1 MVDKGKISALKDGG
15 TTAEV
20 IPSQS
25 SSAVTTTLTVP
36 QLLQGNL
43 SVNTEVVY
51 AVFEDN
57 TGIILD
63 LSLIHIS
70 LHFGVASMFCGAR
83 TLRRTIT
90 TELPT
95 TAQSSK
101 TPSER

>member
-25 SSAVTTTLTVP
+25 SAAVTTTLTVP

-51 AVFEDN
+51 AVFDDN

-63 LSLIHIS
+63 RLDGKNTHKHNYTHGGTSS
-70 LHFGVASMFCGAR
+70 GSD
-83 TLRRTIT
+83 T
-90 TELPT
+90 TSGPV
-95 TAQSSK
+95 K
-101 TPSER
+101 

>member
-1 MVDKGKISALKDGG
+1 MVDKGKISTLKDGG

-43 SVNTEVVY
+43 SANTEVVY
-51 AVFEDN
+51 AVFDDN

-63 LSLIHIS
+63 RLDGKNTHKHNYTHGGTSS
-70 LHFGVASMFCGAR
+70 GSD
-83 TLRRTIT
+83 T
-90 TELPT
+90 TSGPV
-95 TAQSSK
+95 K
-101 TPSER
+101 